1 MRRYQKPGF
10 WRSLNQAWRGVLH
23 TWRTQGHIKFHVVTG
38 ISVLCCAWW
47 WKVSSFEWLILILA
61 IGCVIGAEVMNTAI
75 EIVVNM
81 AQPNFDPLAGMAKD
95 VAAGAV
101 LVVVI
106 QAIAIGVIV
115 FFPRLFRLAS
125 EIF

>member
-1 MRRYQKPGF
+1 
-10 WRSLNQAWRGVLH
+10 
-23 TWRTQGHIKFHVVTG
+23 
-38 ISVLCCAWW
+38 LCCAWW